1 MNRNNLL
8 FKAGAFELK
17 SESDLSTFS
26 GIAYSGEAIE
36 NHYYW
41 DNVVFDLDSM
51 TIETPTAVLLEH
63 DSLKRIGVVKQ
74 FALSHDKGLEVSG
87 DFLQNDLAALVAS
100 DSKSGFPFEMSVY
113 IVPSSVEKV
122 EKGEV
127 TVNGRVFKAPINIF
141 RGGVIRE
148 VSFCALGADSNT
160 TAIAASDNSS
170 VIIKEDST
178 MTELEQAK
186 AEIAELKTQLA
197 AANEQ
202 SKTSQDELQAF
213 KAAKRNDDIKLLSD
227 ELKLS
232 FSDDEKQAYANMSD
246 EAFAFSTTQL
256 RKHAK
261 KELPKHLFSQQFGS
275 EQQPTQSTKSLVEQ
289 AKARTGV

>member
-36 NHYYW
+36 NHFYW
-41 DNVVFDLDSM
+41 GSVVFDLDSM

-63 DSLKRIGVVKQ
+63 DSLKRLGVVKQ

-122 EKGEV
+122 EKGEA

-160 TAIAASDNSS
+160 TAIAASDNSI
-170 VIIKEDST
+170 VIKEDPT

-186 AEIAELKTQLA
+186 AEIAELKTQLE
-197 AANEQ
+197 AANKQ

-213 KAAKRNDDIKLLSD
+213 KAAKRNEDIKLLSD

>member
-1 MNRNNLL
+1 MKQNNLL

-17 SESDLSTFS
+17 RESEISTFS
-26 GIAYSGEAIE
+26 GIAYSGEAIT
-36 NHYYW
+36 NHFYW
-41 DNVVFDLDSM
+41 NDVVFDLDSM

-63 DSLKRIGVVKQ
+63 DSLKRLGVVKQ

-87 DFLQNDLAALVAS
+87 DFLQNELAELVAS

-122 EKGEV
+122 EQGEV

-141 RGGVIRE
+141 KGGVIRE

-170 VIIKEDST
+170 VIKEDST

-246 EAFAFSTTQL
+246 EAFSFSTTQL

-275 EQQPTQSTKSLVEQ
+275 EQQPTASTKSLVEQ

>member
-1 MNRNNLL
+1 MKQNNLL
-8 FKAGAFELK
+8 FKSGAFELNCE
-17 SESDLSTFS
+17 SEISTFS
-26 GIAYSGEAIE
+26 GIAYSGEAIT

-63 DSLKRIGVVKQ
+63 DSLKRLGVVKQ
-74 FALSHDKGLEVSG
+74 FALSHEKGLEVSG
-87 DFLQNDLAALVAS
+87 DFLQNELAELVAS

-160 TAIAASDNSS
+160 TAIAASDNSN
-170 VIIKEDST
+170 VIKEDST

-186 AEIAELKTQLA
+186 AEIAELKTQLEA
-197 AANEQ
+197 AKEQ
-202 SKTSQDELQAF
+202 SKTSQDELQEF
-213 KAAKRNDDIKLLSD
+213 KAAKRNDDIQSLSD

-232 FSDDEKQAYANMSD
+232 FSDDEKQSYANMSD

-289 AKARTGV
+289 AKARAGV